1 MFKYKNLQ
9 TESESISRENKFA
22 QTVLEGLS
30 LEQKRLPS
38 WLIFDSKGSEIFN
51 KITQL
56 PEYLPAACEFEIFN
70 TYKKWITELISKET
84 FQIIELGS
92 GDGEK
97 TKILIENILNN
108 KIDFHYY
115 PIDISKGAIENLVN
129 NLNLKFANTS
139 LKVTGLVADYFDG
152 LKNITIRENHRNL
165 VLFLGITLNNMDL
178 PDAKSFLRK
187 LHQLLN
193 DKDYLLIGFD
203 LIKNPKLLYTA
214 YNDSKGLFENFN
226 LHLLD
231 RINQVLDG
239 NFKKELFIQQ
249 GHYNPKSHAIES
261 YIYRIRNQTVYIN
274 GLNREFKF
282 KAWEGIQTEQSFKYS
297 TEDIKILA
305 EENGFEVQESLYDSN
320 KYFVDSV
327 WRVKK

>member
-1 MFKYKNLQ
+1 M
-9 TESESISRENKFA
+9 
-22 QTVLEGLS
+22 
-30 LEQKRLPS
+30 
-38 WLIFDSKGSEIFN
+38 
-51 KITQL
+51 
-56 PEYLPAACEFEIFN
+56 
-70 TYKKWITELISKET
+70 
-84 FQIIELGS
+84 
-92 GDGEK
+92 
-97 TKILIENILNN
+97 ILIENILNN

-115 PIDISKGAIENLVN
+115 PIDISKGAIEDLVN
-129 NLNLKFANTS
+129 NLNFKFATTS

-152 LKNITIRENHRNL
+152 LKNITTRENHRNL
-165 VLFLGITLNNMDL
+165 VLFLGVTLNNMDP

-214 YNDSKGLFENFN
+214 YNDSKGLFEKFN

-239 NFKKELFIQQ
+239 NFKRELFIQQ

-261 YIYRIRNQTVYIN
+261 YIYSIKSQTVHIN
-274 GLNREFKF
+274 GLNREFQF